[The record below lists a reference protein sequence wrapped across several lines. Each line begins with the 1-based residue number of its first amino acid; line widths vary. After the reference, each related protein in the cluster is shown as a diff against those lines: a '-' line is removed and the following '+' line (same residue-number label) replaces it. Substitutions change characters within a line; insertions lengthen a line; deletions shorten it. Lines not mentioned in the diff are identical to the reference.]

1 MKRNNLLRML
11 TMAMLV
17 ATGVVISPLL
27 RVEGMC
33 PMAHLINITAAVF
46 LGPLDAFLV
55 ALMIGVLRMSLM
67 GIPPLA
73 LTGAVFGALLSGI
86 LYKVSKGKIWAA
98 VLGEIVGT
106 GIIGAIVSYPV
117 MTFLWGREGLSWL
130 FYVPSFICGT
140 LIGGSIAAVFL
151 YQLQRTGILRDIQ
164 SKLKGE
170 DSVCIKQKEPE
181 SL

>member
-86 LYKVSKGKIWAA
+86 LYRLSKGKIWAA

-151 YQLQRTGILRDIQ
+151 YQLQRTGVLRDIQ